1 MRRLVRTLVIAV
13 FSVPPVVALL
23 VGAAYLVDRAVTDAE
38 VARNVT
44 LEGRPIG
51 GLGAADL
58 ERAIDGIGAD
68 RLGKQV
74 ELRLPGLTISA
85 AAGELG
91 LRYDRDAIAAAAMR
105 EGSRPGVVDDV
116 RAWLRSWFEG
126 EDLEMEF
133 FVDPSVTRAFVES
146 HPDRIRSL
154 PIEPSFTGVVGG
166 FEVQRPVPGEYL
178 DHRLV
183 VRALEAALTPS
194 HPPDAVEV
202 AWGVE
207 QTEISDLQ
215 LDAALATA
223 QRLAVPLRVVVN
235 DRPAVIGAGSV
246 RAWIDGV
253 VSGGTLVPVF
263 VPERVEPSLERLL
276 EPLTSEPGP
285 PTFDVVDGEVTFELG
300 TPAYR
305 CCATDA
311 GITELVHAA
320 AASGGLETVELPV
333 RLAEAD
339 GGLARIESLGIEE
352 VVGEFTTRHRC
363 CQSRVSNIHRIADLV
378 RGQML
383 EPGDVFSINEFIGP
397 RTREKGFVAAGTIS
411 QGHFVDDVGGGISQ
425 FATTMFNAAF
435 FAGLDFDAYRSH
447 TIYISRYPYGREATL
462 SHPEPDLA
470 VVNNTPYG
478 LLIWTSYTGS
488 SITVQFYS
496 TKYWDTVQSGQR
508 SFRLGACTRV
518 NTFRTRTAPD
528 GTTLEDMV
536 IATYRPAE
544 GIDCNGRAIPRP

>member
-1 MRRLVRTLVIAV
+1 MRRLVRSLVIAI
-13 FSVPPVVALL
+13 FSVPPLVVLL
-23 VGAAYLVDRAVTDAE
+23 VGGAYIVDRAVTDAE
-38 VARNVT
+38 VPRNVT
-44 LEGRPIG
+44 LEGRAIG

-68 RLGKQV
+68 RLAEDI
-74 ELRLPGLTISA
+74 ELHLPGLTITA
-85 AAGELG
+85 GAGELG
-91 LRYDRDAIAAAAMR
+91 LRYDREAIAAAAMR
-105 EGSRPGVVDDV
+105 VGSGPGVVDDF
-116 RAWLRSWFEG
+116 RSWVRSWYEG

-133 FVDPSVTRAFVES
+133 FVDPSATRTFVES
-146 HPDRIRSL
+146 HPDRLRSV
-154 PIEPSFTGVVGG
+154 PIEPTFTGVVGG
-166 FEVQRPVPGEYL
+166 FEVQRPVPGQYL

-183 VRALEAALTPS
+183 VRALEAALAPS
-194 HPPDAVEV
+194 HPPDAVDV

-207 QTEISDLQ
+207 PTDISDLQ
-215 LDAALATA
+215 LDAAIAAA
-223 QRLAVPLRVVVN
+223 QRLAVPLRVAVN
-235 DRPAVIGAGSV
+235 DHPAVIGAGSV

-276 EPLTSEPGP
+276 APLTSEPGP
-285 PTFDVVDGEVTFELG
+285 PTFDVVDGEVSFELG

-305 CCATDA
+305 CCAADA
-311 GITELVHAA
+311 GITELMYDA

-333 RLAEAD
+333 RLAEPD
-339 GGLARIESLGIEE
+339 GGRARVESLGIEE

-383 EPGDVFSINEFIGP
+383 EPGEVFSINEFIGP

-435 FAGLDFDAYRSH
+435 LAGLDFDAYRSH

-462 SHPEPDLA
+462 SFPAPDLA

-478 LLIWTSYTGS
+478 LLIWTSYTDT

-496 TKYWDTVQSGQR
+496 TKYWDVAESGQS
-508 SFRLGACTRV
+508 SFRIGACTRV

-528 GTTLEDMV
+528 GTTLDDMV

-544 GIDCNGRAIPRP
+544 GLDCNGRAIPRP